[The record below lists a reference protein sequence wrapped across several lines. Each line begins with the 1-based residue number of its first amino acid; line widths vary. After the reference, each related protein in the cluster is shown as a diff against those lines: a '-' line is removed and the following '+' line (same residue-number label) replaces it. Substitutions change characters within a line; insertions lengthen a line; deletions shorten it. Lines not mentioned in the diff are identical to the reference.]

1 MELIA
6 GSTDQNQN
14 LNGDLAALG
23 QMQRI
28 SRRDNQAAVERS
40 KVVEA
45 AYQTV
50 RGSRTYRA
58 TVYAEEVSDAAFLM
72 SGDSG
77 FMDSA
82 NLLPDMSS
90 LGTIFDVGDYRRM
103 GYFRVRNAS
112 SGRSRG
118 NLRAGRADGFASAQ
132 SSNAPAAD
140 GDDLRSGSTLRRGPG
155 SQCKRRPWCPLPV
168 FGHQLRLD

>member
-1 MELIA
+1 MNPFARATYDLGDKSALQVAVSAGSQPVELIA

-28 SRRDNQAAVERS
+28 SRRDNQAACRS
-40 KVVEA
+40 GARIVEA

-77 FMDSA
+77 F
-82 NLLPDMSS
+82 
-90 LGTIFDVGDYRRM
+90 
-103 GYFRVRNAS
+103 
-112 SGRSRG
+112 
-118 NLRAGRADGFASAQ
+118 AGFGQ
-132 SSNAPAAD
+132 PAA
-140 GDDLRSGSTLRRGPG
+140 GYVFAWNYLRCGRLSPHGLFR
-155 SQCKRRPWCPLPV
+155 CP
-168 FGHQLRLD
+168 